1 MYFTLLSQS
10 PVGTQDS
17 SGIWPTNLMLLGQ
30 FFFYV
35 VIFGVVL
42 ALAYFS
48 AKWLARARFARGRA
62 ANMQII
68 ESVSAGFQNMLL
80 IARVGERYFLLGSSK
95 DRLVFLS
102 ELNPEDLGDSPGVM
116 NPIPLKEYLQ
126 KLIKPKLKE

>member
-1 MYFTLLSQS
+1 
-10 PVGTQDS
+10 
-17 SGIWPTNLMLLGQ
+17 MLLGQ